1 MDVSAVSSAAIRGE
15 VDAGRVVLN
24 GQVPMAARD
33 DLPDRAG
40 AVAELA
46 GGIWPLCRLLATA
59 APPHGQ
65 SGAVTLSRATA
76 EM

>member
-1 MDVSAVSSAAIRGE
+1 MANPEGKLREALTSAGMDVSAVSSAAIRGE

-33 DLPDRAG
+33 DLPNRAG

-46 GGIWPLCRLLATA
+46 
-59 APPHGQ
+59 
-65 SGAVTLSRATA
+65 
-76 EM
+76 